1 MNYLLDTQI
10 FLWWLAADRRLQ
22 KSVNELIA
30 NPANR
35 IWLSAA
41 SAWEMEIKSTL
52 GKLATPGDLERQLAA
67 NAIDTLPIH
76 LRHVQRLRDLP
87 FIHADP
93 FDRILVAQSIA
104 DELVLITADPVVARY
119 PCRLVTNAV
128 RRR

>member
-22 KSVNELIA
+22 KSVNDLIA

-41 SAWEMEIKSTL
+41 SAWEMEIKSML

-67 NAIDTLPIH
+67 NGIEALPIH

-87 FIHADP
+87 SIHTDP